1 MAALLKSLQADN
13 VFSYKNLYIEFD
25 KDNITQVLAPN
36 GYGKTNIINALLE
49 GLYGNNPRGY
59 KKGDIPNS
67 ITGSPNYYIKVNFE
81 VDGVPYSVIT
91 DRRGAKLNLTLES
104 EGFDLSC
111 HTSKDTYKEIQ
122 ELIGVDYSLA
132 CSLIYQSATTSME
145 FLSATDAARKKYLL
159 NLLNLS
165 KYTDK
170 LESIKSAHKEEED
183 NLKKIIANRT
193 SIAGQI
199 EVKKSIYDNLVER
212 PYSAE
217 RLNFL
222 AQRQLD
228 IVAELEEQKIS
239 NTILEDSYRR
249 KLAGYISESKAYN
262 EYKLKESS
270 ARKIIDNHSIT
281 NPMPE
286 PRLFYRDEE
295 VAILRDNRDKLL
307 LDASILETRVS
318 TATSNLAILERELQ
332 SLKATM
338 PKTKCHVCS
347 SDLGTEDALR
357 VHLEKIEGIQGNI
370 TSAKEGIARNWS
382 EAQALRNDI
391 PAINKSLLDA
401 SNERKN
407 LLAVQNRNIA
417 IEQENTRNIYALAEA
432 MKVINSLVEVHEPVE
447 PKPYIRED
455 ATPLI
460 SEMGKVESERAS
472 LDINRK
478 YNQELEPQ
486 RVKLRNELNSLAA
499 AHIDLLNNEES
510 SRALCDRLKLLADI
524 VKNTI
529 TFVIESSVGSLQEL
543 TNHYLQQFTGG
554 AFQIQFKIDNDK
566 LNVVLFNNGKEMSFY
581 MASAGQA
588 ARIST
593 ATLLAIRNLL
603 DTVSRNKINFL
614 MLDEV
619 LGVLDHEG
627 KEALFEILSKE
638 EDMNIFLVSHEYS
651 HPLFAKVELKKDAQG
666 CTYIEEA

>member
-104 EGFDLSC
+104 EGFDLSS

-212 PYSAE
+212 PYSQE
-217 RLNFL
+217 KLDFL
-222 AQRQLD
+222 IRRQVE
-228 IVAELEEQKIS
+228 IEEELK
-239 NTILEDSYRR
+239 NKKALADALEAIYHTEMREYLT
-249 KLAGYISESKAYN
+249 KYKEYSEIEAKKSA
-262 EYKLKESS
+262 
-270 ARKIIDNHSIT
+270 ARKVVDGHTIS

-286 PRLFYRDEE
+286 PRLFYSDED
-295 VAILRDNRDKLL
+295 VAALKARSDKIL
-307 LDASILETRVS
+307 LETRLLETKVS
-318 TATSNLAILERELQ
+318 TATSNLAMLEKELRG
-332 SLKATM
+332 LNATI

-347 SDLGTEDALR
+347 SALGTEDALR
-357 VHLEKIEGIQGNI
+357 VHLEEIKGIEANIANTKQGIEQ
-370 TSAKEGIARNWS
+370 NWAAA
-382 EAQALRNDI
+382 EALRADI
-391 PAINKSLLDA
+391 PALNKALRDA
-401 SNERKN
+401 NNERAN
-407 LLAVQNRNIA
+407 LLAIQNRNIA
-417 IEQENTRNIYALAEA
+417 IEQENTRKIYELGEA
-432 MKVINSLVEVHEPVE
+432 MKVLTSFVDGTEPVA
-447 PKPYIRED
+447 PTPYVRED
-455 ATPLI
+455 VIPLV
-460 SEMGKVESERAS
+460 SELGKVESERAA
-472 LDINRK
+472 LDINQK

-510 SRALCDRLKLLADI
+510 SRKLCEQLKLLADV

-543 TNHYLQQFTGG
+543 TNYYLQQFTGG